1 MAMAMLQALF
11 FGRGYVTALSGS
23 LLGHVKSRPELA
35 VRDIQ
40 SIFRGLPAHAH
51 LWFPFLKTACED
63 GFGIRPI
70 LLHPESCGRLELQ
83 SADPQENV
91 KVFQNFSLLTTIL

>member
-1 MAMAMLQALF
+1 MLQAHL
-11 FGRGYVTALSGS
+11 FGRGHATALPGG

-35 VRDIQ
+35 VPDIQ
-40 SIFRGLPAHAH
+40 FIFRGLPAHAH

-63 GFGIRPI
+63 GFGMRPI